1 MATPP
6 TFSAGQVLTSGAM
19 NDVGLWLV
27 LTQNIGSTP
36 VASVTVTDAFSAD
49 YDNYLIQITGTQGS
63 GTGDFGLQFTGQ
75 TSQYYGNI
83 IYGIPTSTAV
93 FNINLNNTSS
103 FSLLGSVDAT
113 GKTAGNITVI
123 APFLSQNTF
132 LTADYMGGGSNR
144 AYGKFN
150 GFVNSTSS
158 YTDFSIIASTGTL
171 TGGTIRVYG
180 YRNQDTMTNPLIQID
195 DEVREMTDEETA
207 EYEALIANSP
217 TIPSPDQLRL

>member
-1 MATPP
+1 MPVP
-6 TFSAGQVLTSGAM
+6 DFSPGEVLTAAAM
-19 NDVGLWLV
+19 DSIGLWLV
-27 LTQNIGSTP
+27 KTQTIGTGVSS
-36 VASVTVTDAFSAD
+36 VAVTSAFSAN
-49 YDNYLIQITGTQGS
+49 YDNYLIQIAGTQGS

-93 FNINLNNTSS
+93 FNINLNNAGS
-103 FSLLGSVDAT
+103 FTLLGSVDAT

-158 YTDFSIIASTGTL
+158 YTGFSIIPSTGTL

-180 YRNQDTMTNPLIQID
+180 YRN
-195 DEVREMTDEETA
+195 
-207 EYEALIANSP
+207 
-217 TIPSPDQLRL
+217 